1 MLPLRINN
9 RICQNQWELRKNKIM
24 TNKIISARPHTN
36 SSCPKFYKPSPLFL
50 PKRERSYNNYFKFSK
65 LTNGSPSKQFKINY
79 QRKNEHMRIA
89 QENQNFVKRLAE
101 GKTSYNIRQLVR
113 DYNQS
118 QYYKKQVCNFPSIDF
133 YRTRK
138 DFEKMTKS
146 NDEYISFIN
155 ANRLGK
161 LRSVNDRY
169 SAYFNDKKVNINRHE
184 EGNTYINSK
193 NSNTDNKKDK
203 LRRTRSHESNV
214 INSDRVNIQNL
225 GVCVVE
231 VVSDD
236 IK

>member
-24 TNKIISARPHTN
+24 TSKIISARPHTN

-138 DFEKMTKS
+138 DFAKMTKN

-155 ANRLGK
+155 ANRLSK
-161 LRSVNDRY
+161 LKSVNDRY
-169 SAYFNDKKVNINRHE
+169 SAYFNDKKVMQQH
-184 EGNTYINSK
+184 
-193 NSNTDNKKDK
+193 
-203 LRRTRSHESNV
+203 HFF
-214 INSDRVNIQNL
+214 
-225 GVCVVE
+225 
-231 VVSDD
+231 
-236 IK
+236 